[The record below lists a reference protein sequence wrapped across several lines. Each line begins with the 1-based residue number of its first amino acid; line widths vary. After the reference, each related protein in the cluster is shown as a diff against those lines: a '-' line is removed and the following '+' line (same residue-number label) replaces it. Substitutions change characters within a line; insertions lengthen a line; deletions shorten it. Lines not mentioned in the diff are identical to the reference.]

1 MRLTAQEKDRIK
13 KDLVQCLRDE
23 PEVRRVIVFGSFVSG
38 ESPNDLDVAV
48 VQDSG
53 ESYLPLAM
61 KYRRLT
67 SDIASRIAMDILPVR
82 YGVTG
87 GVLAAEIARGEVVFE
102 R

>member
-1 MRLTAQEKDRIK
+1 M
-13 KDLVQCLRDE
+13 
-23 PEVRRVIVFGSFVSG
+23 FGSFVSG

-61 KYRRLT
+61 KYRRQT
-67 SDIASRIAMDILPVR
+67 SDIASRIAMDILPIR
-82 YGVTG
+82 FGVEG
-87 GVLAAEIARGEVVFE
+87 GVLLVEIERGEVVFE